1 VVAVSQKAQVARVL
15 DMIRE
20 QGIQFVDLK
29 LVDVPGTWQH
39 LTVPAGQLDEQTFVR
54 GIAFDGSSLRGFRG
68 IEESD
73 MVMVPDPAS
82 AFVDPFLQAPTL
94 SLICDVYDPAMRR
107 YDRDPRFIAQKAE
120 EYLRQTGI
128 ADTALFGPEP
138 EFFVFD
144 EVQYESRANASFY
157 KVDSAEAHWNSGRSD
172 GPNLG
177 YKIRSKQGYFPVAP
191 TDQQTD
197 LRSEMV
203 SVMQGCG
210 LEVERHHHE
219 VATAGQA
226 EINFRA
232 LTLTRCSDAVLVF
245 KYVVKN
251 VARRHGKT
259 ATFMPKPLF
268 GDNGSGM
275 HVHQSLG
282 KEGVN
287 LFYDEGGYGGLSEL
301 GLYYVG
307 GILRH
312 APALLALTNPTTN
325 SYKRLVPGYEA
336 PVNLAFSKGN
346 RSAAVRVPISAI
358 TPKTARIEFRT
369 PDATSNPYLA
379 FAAMVMAGVDG
390 VLRRIDPRQEGYGP
404 LDKNIYKLAP
414 EERARVRSVPGS
426 LEEAFAALEEDHE
439 FLLQGG
445 VFDREFLENWM
456 ALKREEMD
464 AVRLRP
470 HPMEFE
476 LFFDA

>member
-1 VVAVSQKAQVARVL
+1 MVAVSQKAQAAQVL
-15 DMIRE
+15 DMIRA

-29 LVDVPGTWQH
+29 LVDVLGAWQH
-39 LTVPAGQLDEQTFVR
+39 LTVPAGQLDQQTFVR

-73 MVMVPDPAS
+73 MVLVPDPS
-82 AFVDPFLQAPTL
+82 TAFVDPFLEAPTL
-94 SLICDVYDPAMRR
+94 SLVCDVYEPSMRR

-120 EYLRQTGI
+120 EYLRQTGV
-128 ADTALFGPEP
+128 ADAALMGPEP

-144 EVQYESRANASFY
+144 EVRYESRPNASFY
-157 KVDSAEAHWNSGRSD
+157 SIDSAEAHWNSGRD
-172 GPNLG
+172 EGPNLG
-177 YKIRSKQGYFPVAP
+177 YKIRGKQGYFPVAP
-191 TDQQTD
+191 TDQHTD

-232 LTLTRCSDAVLVF
+232 LTLTRCGDAVQIF

-251 VARRHGKT
+251 VARRHGKA

-275 HVHQSLG
+275 HVHQSLS
-282 KEGVN
+282 KDGVN
-287 LFYDEGGYGGLSEL
+287 LFYDEAGYGGLSEL

-336 PVNLAFSKGN
+336 PVNLVFAKGN
-346 RSAAVRVPISAI
+346 RSAAVRVPISAV

-379 FAAMVMAGVDG
+379 FAAMVMAGLDG

-404 LDKNIYKLAP
+404 LDRNIYKLGP

-445 VFDREFLENWM
+445 VFDRDFLDNWV
-456 ALKREEMD
+456 ALKREEID

-470 HPMEFE
+470 HPVEFE